1 MISVTELRPGTF
13 FHDQEQTFEVLSY
26 EHTKMGRGSG
36 NIKVKVKNLEN
47 AATIEKSFKSG
58 AQVQEVLP
66 EKKKAQFLYSDKEKL
81 HFMDKDTFEQF
92 NVSQNL
98 IFDQVKFLKE
108 GMETNTL
115 VWDEKVLSISLP
127 KILEYKV
134 SQTGPAYKGNSVTN
148 VYKPAI
154 LENGLEVKVPIF
166 VREGEV
172 IRVDTRTGEYVER
185 AKPS

>member
-1 MISVTELRPGTF
+1 MISVTDLRAGTYF
-13 FHDQEQTFEVLSY
+13 LDQGQIFEVLSY

-47 AATIEKSFKSG
+47 AATIEKSFISG
-58 AQVQEVLP
+58 AQVQEILP
-66 EKKKAQFLYSDKEKL
+66 EKKKAQFLYSDKERL

-108 GMETNTL
+108 GMEANVL
-115 VWDEKVLSISLP
+115 VWQENVLSIDLP

-134 SQTGPAYKGNSVTN
+134 TQTGPSYKGNSVTN

-154 LENGLEVKVPIF
+154 LENGLEVRVPLF
-166 VREGEV
+166 VCEGEV
-172 IRVDTRTGEYVER
+172 IRVDIRTSEYVER
-185 AKPS
+185 AKTA